1 MPINASYEY
10 LNAEK
15 VYLQAQTLDEKIR
28 ALEEM
33 IKTAPKHKSSE
44 NLLAELKTR
53 LKKFLEK
60 KEKNKKV
67 GKSSKKGIK
76 KEGFQFV
83 LVGKTNSGKSLLLS
97 KLTNASPK
105 VADYPFTTKNPEIG
119 TFEYQGVKA
128 QIIDM
133 PAIKSEDFDIGIVH
147 TADCILILVTS
158 LEELEEIKSTTERA
172 TGKKIIIINKSDLL
186 TDNQLRKLQE
196 TIKSKKVKGIII
208 SAKTNYNIERLKQIM
223 LEQMDVIRV
232 FTKEPGKVK
241 SPYPITLP
249 KNSSVKDV
257 AESIRKGFSLQVKG
271 TKLTGPSSKFSNQK
285 VGLSHVLKDLDIVEF
300 HTR

>member
-1 MPINASYEY
+1 MSTNQGPEY
-10 LNAEK
+10 FIAEK
-15 VYLQAQTLDEKIR
+15 NYLQAKTDKEKIFW
-28 ALEEM
+28 LEEM
-33 IKTAPKHKSSE
+33 IRNFKKHKGSE
-44 NLLAELKTR
+44 KMLAELKTR

-133 PAIKSEDFDIGIVH
+133 PAIKSEDFDI
-147 TADCILILVTS
+147 
-158 LEELEEIKSTTERA
+158 
-172 TGKKIIIINKSDLL
+172 
-186 TDNQLRKLQE
+186 
-196 TIKSKKVKGIII
+196 
-208 SAKTNYNIERLKQIM
+208 
-223 LEQMDVIRV
+223 
-232 FTKEPGKVK
+232 
-241 SPYPITLP
+241 
-249 KNSSVKDV
+249 
-257 AESIRKGFSLQVKG
+257 
-271 TKLTGPSSKFSNQK
+271 
-285 VGLSHVLKDLDIVEF
+285 
-300 HTR
+300 

>member
-1 MPINASYEY
+1 M
-10 LNAEK
+10 L
-15 VYLQAQTLDEKIR
+15 
-28 ALEEM
+28 
-33 IKTAPKHKSSE
+33 H
-44 NLLAELKTR
+44 
-53 LKKFLEK
+53 
-60 KEKNKKV
+60 
-67 GKSSKKGIK
+67 
-76 KEGFQFV
+76 
-83 LVGKTNSGKSLLLS
+83 
-97 KLTNASPK
+97 
-105 VADYPFTTKNPEIG
+105 
-119 TFEYQGVKA
+119 
-128 QIIDM
+128 
-133 PAIKSEDFDIGIVH
+133 
-147 TADCILILVTS
+147 
-158 LEELEEIKSTTERA
+158 
-172 TGKKIIIINKSDLL
+172 KIIIINKSDLL